1 MKSKGQPKEWHVIV
15 DRTPLKG
22 SLNMAIDEF
31 LFQSLEEEP
40 KTCLRFYAW
49 RRPTASLGYS
59 QRISRVVNI
68 DFCQKKGID
77 IVRRITG
84 GKLVLHDKEVTYSL
98 CSSDKE
104 IFPPN
109 LVDSYSLI
117 SRALMQ
123 GLKRMGLN
131 PSLADAPP
139 EFYSRGNL
147 PCFSYPAR
155 NEVEVMEKKVIGSA
169 QKRVGPKFLQHG
181 SIPLEDEAELLK
193 SISFLKEEGEA
204 IRMISL
210 GQALGRKVSFD
221 WVVNHLKAGFSEY
234 FGISLRPKEF
244 DKKEMKAILK
254 IQKERYENHTW
265 TFGVNRRP
273 PSLTFFNLK

>member
-1 MKSKGQPKEWHVIV
+1 MESKSQTKGWHVVV

-40 KTCLRFYAW
+40 KTCLRFYTW
-49 RRPTASLGYS
+49 ERPTASLGYS
-59 QRISRVVNI
+59 QRVSRVVDV
-68 DFCQKKGID
+68 DFCQKKRID

-84 GKLVLHDKEVTYSL
+84 GKLVLHHKEVTYSI
-98 CSSDKE
+98 CSSDTDT
-104 IFPPN
+104 FPPN

-117 SRALMQ
+117 SRALIR

-139 EFYSRGNL
+139 EFYTRGNL

-155 NEVEVMEKKVIGSA
+155 NEVEVMGKKIVGSA
-169 QKRVGPKFLQHG
+169 QKRVGSKFLQHG
-181 SIPLEDEAELLK
+181 SIPLEEESELLK
-193 SISFLKEEGEA
+193 SVSFLKEEGDT

-210 GQALGRKVSFD
+210 GRALGRKVTIG
-221 WVVNHLKAGFSEY
+221 WVVDHLKAGFSEY
-234 FGISLRPKEF
+234 FGISLRPKAFSEE
-244 DKKEMKAILK
+244 EMKAILK
-254 IQKERYENHTW
+254 IQKEKYENYAW
-265 TFGVNRRP
+265 TFGV
-273 PSLTFFNLK
+273 